1 LYRLLPGQKGQKE
14 KEGDKKINSSHENL
28 MNGDE
33 DVGKEVT
40 QGRRHV
46 MLTNVRKESIIIRK
60 EDITRINVVLDSE
73 QDFLSQI

>member
-1 LYRLLPGQKGQKE
+1 
-14 KEGDKKINSSHENL
+14 